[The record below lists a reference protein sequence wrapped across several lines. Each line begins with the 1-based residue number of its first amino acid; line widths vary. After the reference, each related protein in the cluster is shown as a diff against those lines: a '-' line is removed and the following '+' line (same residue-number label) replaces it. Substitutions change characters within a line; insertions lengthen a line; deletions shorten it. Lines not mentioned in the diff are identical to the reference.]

1 MEQRPL
7 IVVAER
13 SETAEEG
20 PRLMDLA
27 VACYRLRW
35 PFLLVW
41 VLVTLLSLLF
51 MPVNARDR
59 FNWTLVVH
67 VMDPPQP
74 AAPLVG
80 QSTLV
85 PPTNQGLQPLM
96 TEWLAAIA
104 ASGGSSVELN
114 YLKVGSGAKA
124 EVLKTGLVATATGDA
139 EQPPQRLEQLRSA
152 AEAWAA
158 RESSQW
164 LESQKDVVAT
174 ARKSRDAIA
183 ADRARGSSSGDLA
196 SAELALAQ
204 AEAAS
209 RFPPQYRVSDLQ
221 STRVPA
227 NFTAELTRR
236 ATVCVAIAVGVVAAM
251 SGWSRLRKAAASR

>member
-20 PRLMDLA
+20 PRLMDFAL
-27 VACYRLRW
+27 ACYRLRW
-35 PFLLVW
+35 PFLAAW
-41 VLVTLLSLLF
+41 VLVLVLSLF
-51 MPVNARDR
+51 WMPLNSRDR
-59 FNWTLVVH
+59 FTWTLVVH
-67 VMDPPQP
+67 VSDSP
-74 AAPLVG
+74 A
-80 QSTLV
+80 SLV